1 MIYLKEKDI
10 DRIEKE
16 NSQIKS
22 EVPGKYL
29 SEITNKYE
37 LTEKLLEKY
46 RELKFH
52 ADNASGIM
60 LHQTEK
66 SDFQVLNNNDKYRN
80 INTVSYTHLD
90 VYKRQVICFM

>member
-29 SEITNKYE
+29 SEITNNRTTGKNY
-37 LTEKLLEKY
+37 
-46 RELKFH
+46 
-52 ADNASGIM
+52 
-60 LHQTEK
+60 
-66 SDFQVLNNNDKYRN
+66 
-80 INTVSYTHLD
+80 
-90 VYKRQVICFM
+90 